1 MNNKSKAAVIGKM
14 AADALRA
21 EAAAT
26 PKPGLVDMENSGA
39 HRDMDYPLFLT
50 SCSALEPYFAE
61 CAEIGSRAPEDDS
74 RQALQSLREA
84 GLEAEKAMFSATG
97 GVNTHKGLIFSM
109 GILCF
114 CLGENP
120 APGTEP
126 ALKPALLQDRC
137 AGAAAALLSRQSPA
151 DTHGAQVLKKS
162 GVGGIRAEALSGFDS
177 AFSIGYP
184 ALKEAVSLGFDEN
197 QARIYA
203 LLRLMKEVG
212 DSNVVYRGGKE
223 GLSFIREKAAE
234 ILAKADLRTEVAA
247 EMVRAFDRACIE
259 RNLSPGGS
267 ADLLAISIML
277 YDVFVLNAE
286 NRKV

>member
-126 ALKPALLQDRC
+126 APV
-137 AGAAAALLSRQSPA
+137 SY
-151 DTHGAQVLKKS
+151 THLVCEEKLER
-162 GVGGIRAEALSGFDS
+162 ICT
-177 AFSIGYP
+177 
-184 ALKEAVSLGFDEN
+184 VS
-197 QARIYA
+197 
-203 LLRLMKEVG
+203 
-212 DSNVVYRGGKE
+212 
-223 GLSFIREKAAE
+223 
-234 ILAKADLRTEVAA
+234 
-247 EMVRAFDRACIE
+247 
-259 RNLSPGGS
+259 
-267 ADLLAISIML
+267 
-277 YDVFVLNAE
+277 
-286 NRKV
+286 